1 MEAQGLSHA
10 LPAAGG
16 YTLIMSRYAAL
27 REHGDT
33 TNADHIIVLHDLTS
47 EDYERLLEI
56 RKLRLFDWGQV

>member
-1 MEAQGLSHA
+1 
-10 LPAAGG
+10 
-16 YTLIMSRYAAL
+16 MSRYAAL